1 MADTGEPLMRLKDLL
16 ELDCESCSAAG
27 FRCYPRRLG
36 ESSPAPLSFC
46 RSPSSFRRSSNKLS
60 HISRS
65 LSRRLRGS
73 FWWRRSND
81 DEEEAGAA
89 VVHGC
94 GCSYE
99 PDTPLSESSDSSSR
113 TRSRSGSDSD
123 FSSASSASE
132 TIHDAVAIAGDEHED
147 AMKKRGAREEGSS
160 SGGSEADDKEQL
172 SPVAVMDFLCFD
184 DDYSPSS
191 DDSLLSRL
199 RGAREA
205 HKIRRFRNLDKV
217 GAVDLEARLVASP
230 DADDNDDVPAR
241 QLHRH
246 TEETTPRCPSSR
258 HHGTGVHE
266 EEDENGLLVLL
277 TDTVSA
283 GVDVVTERLLL
294 DFFVEMNVER
304 RSERAVLPAPAGS
317 LPRKAER
324 LGDNGEILAAARG
337 WLLDGAGWGL
347 EDVLRGG
354 AADIAEMER
363 GQRWM
368 QVGEEREVGVV
379 VASVLADQ
387 IVDEVVGDL
396 LWL

>member
-1 MADTGEPLMRLKDLL
+1 MRLKDLL

-36 ESSPAPLSFC
+36 DSSPAPLSFC

-81 DEEEAGAA
+81 EEEEEVVDTA

-94 GCSYE
+94 GCGYE
-99 PDTPLSESSDSSSR
+99 PDMSLFESSDSSSR

-132 TIHDAVAIAGDEHED
+132 TIHDAVPIAGDEHED
-147 AMKKRGAREEGSS
+147 AMMKRGAREEGSS

-172 SPVAVMDFLCFD
+172 SPVAVMDFPCFD

-199 RGAREA
+199 HGARKA
-205 HKIRRFRNLDKV
+205 HKIRRFRNLDEV
-217 GAVDLEARLVASP
+217 GAVDLEARLVAGP
-230 DADDNDDVPAR
+230 DADDSDDVPAR

-246 TEETTPRCPSSR
+246 AEETTPRCPSSR
-258 HHGTGVHE
+258 HRGGAGVHE

-304 RSERAVLPAPAGS
+304 RSERTGFPAPAGS

-324 LGDNGEILAAARG
+324 LGDDGEILAAARG

-354 AADIAEMER
+354 AAVIAEMER

-368 QVGEEREVGVV
+368 QVGEEEREVVGVV

-387 IVDEVVGDL
+387 IVDDVVRDL
-396 LWL
+396 LLW